1 MGGISADFRWCHATF
16 DFVYGSINKAVAVM
30 QTFILSLFI
39 VVNVLWF
46 SYYLS
51 MGSCST
57 NKDIIFWL
65 SSFTCQHWNWEK
77 SANRKES
84 IIWRKKISLIFRF
97 NQVKIS
103 YADKI
108 ISTMTLPFVPLE
120 QFTDVSS
127 PSFVAIGRPLDSIS
141 SSKSIIGM

>member
-16 DFVYGSINKAVAVM
+16 DFVYGSINKAVVVM
-30 QTFILSLFI
+30 QTLILSLFI

-77 SANRKES
+77 SANGKES

-97 NQVKIS
+97 NQVKFPTHIKLFRRWHYLLFRWS
-103 YADKI
+103 SLLMYP
-108 ISTMTLPFVPLE
+108 LHPLLPLE
-120 QFTDVSS
+120 D
-127 PSFVAIGRPLDSIS
+127 L
-141 SSKSIIGM
+141 

>member
-16 DFVYGSINKAVAVM
+16 DFVYGSINKAVVVM
-30 QTFILSLFI
+30 QTLILSLFI

-84 IIWRKKISLIFRF
+84 IIWRKKYHWYLDLT
-97 NQVKIS
+97 KIS

>member
-1 MGGISADFRWCHATF
+1 MFSRLKFNCFDIHGYVHLLYHTQHIAYIQKDVYIFTWEAVMGGISTNFRWCHAML
-16 DFVYGSINKAVAVM
+16 DFVYGSINKAFMVM

-84 IIWRKKISLIFRF
+84 LKWQKINKISLRF
-97 NQVKIS
+97 ECN
-103 YADKI
+103 
-108 ISTMTLPFVPLE
+108 
-120 QFTDVSS
+120 
-127 PSFVAIGRPLDSIS
+127 
-141 SSKSIIGM
+141 